1 MLNVDYY
8 SAFQLK
14 KIGILS
20 FMKRIKKL
28 DNGIKYMLFASFLF
42 AIMGA
47 FAKLA
52 SEHMSSLEV
61 VFFRNIF
68 GVIFIGYALYRTPM
82 ISKGGRP
89 FLLFFRGLMGF
100 SALLA
105 YFYNIAHIPL
115 GDAVTFS
122 KTAPI
127 FTAIFAWLF
136 LKEKLSL
143 SSWVAV
149 FIGFGG
155 IVLIAQPSGIGFS
168 KYDLLG
174 IFSGLGAALA
184 YTSVRELRNYYD
196 TRAIV
201 LSFTLVGT
209 VVPILLFMLSHYFYI
224 AELDFMMGEFVMPS
238 GIVWLYIVGLGV
250 LGTLSQ
256 YYMTKAYGETKAGI
270 VGAVSYSNI
279 VFAILVGV
287 LLGDTLPSFITAFGI
302 MLIVAAGIIVA
313 KAK

>member
-1 MLNVDYY
+1 
-8 SAFQLK
+8 
-14 KIGILS
+14 
-20 FMKRIKKL
+20 MKRIKEL
-28 DNGIKYMLFASFLF
+28 DNGVKYMLFASFLF

-68 GVIFIGYALYRTPM
+68 GVIFIGYALYKTPM
-82 ISKGGRP
+82 TSKGGKP
-89 FLLFFRGLMGF
+89 LLLFFRGLMGF
-100 SALLA
+100 LALLA

-115 GDAVTFS
+115 GDAVTYS

-136 LKEKLSL
+136 LNEKLSL
-143 SSWVAV
+143 NSWIAV

-155 IVLIAQPSGIGFS
+155 IVFIAQPSGIAFS

-174 IFSGLGAALA
+174 IFSGVGAALA

-196 TRAIV
+196 TRMIV

-209 VVPILLFMLSHYFYI
+209 IVPLLLFIISKYFYMQ
-224 AELDFMMGEFVMPS
+224 ELDFMMGKFVMPK
-238 GIVWLYIVGLGV
+238 GVVWLYVIGLGA
-250 LGTLSQ
+250 LGTMSQ

-270 VGAVSYSNI
+270 VGAVSYTNI

-287 LLGDTLPSFITAFGI
+287 VLGDSLPSFVTTCGIALVVMAGI
-302 MLIVAAGIIVA
+302 MVA

>member
-1 MLNVDYY
+1 MEYY
-8 SAFQLK
+8 NLFELK

-20 FMKRIKKL
+20 SMKYIKEL
-28 DNGIKYMLFASFLF
+28 DNGVKYMLFASFLF

-68 GVIFIGYALYRTPM
+68 GVIFIGYALYKTPM
-82 ISKGGRP
+82 THKGGRP
-89 FLLFFRGLMGF
+89 LLLFFRGLMGF
-100 SALLA
+100 CALLA

-115 GDAVTFS
+115 GDAVTYS

-127 FTAIFAWLF
+127 FTAIFAWFL
-136 LKEKLSL
+136 LKEKLSI
-143 SSWVAV
+143 SSWIAV

-174 IFSGLGAALA
+174 IFSGVGAALA

-196 TRAIV
+196 TRMIV

-209 VVPILLFMLSHYFYI
+209 VGPILLFLLSNYFYI
-224 AELDFMMGEFVMPS
+224 AELDFMMGKFVMPS
-238 GIVWLYIVGLGV
+238 GIVWLYVIGLGA
-250 LGTLSQ
+250 LGTMSQ

-270 VGAVSYSNI
+270 VGAVSYTNI
-279 VFAILVGV
+279 VFAILVG
-287 LLGDTLPSFITAFGI
+287 LMLGDALPSVVTACGI
-302 MLIVAAGIIVA
+302 ALIIAAGIIVA
-313 KAK
+313 RQK

>member
-1 MLNVDYY
+1 M
-8 SAFQLK
+8 
-14 KIGILS
+14 GILS
-20 FMKRIKKL
+20 FMKLIKEL
-28 DNGIKYMLFASFLF
+28 DNGVKYMLFASFLF

-68 GVIFIGYALYRTPM
+68 GVIFIGYALYKTPKT
-82 ISKGGRP
+82 SKGGKP
-89 FLLFFRGLMGF
+89 LLLFFRGVMGF
-100 SALLA
+100 LALLA

-115 GDAVTFS
+115 GDAVTYS

-136 LKEKLSL
+136 LNEKLSA

-155 IVLIAQPSGIGFS
+155 IILIAQPSGIGFS

-174 IFSGLGAALA
+174 IFSGVGAALA

-196 TRAIV
+196 TRMIV

-209 VVPILLFMLSHYFYI
+209 IVPLLLFILSKYFYMQ
-224 AELDFMMGEFVMPS
+224 ELDFMMGKFVMPK
-238 GIVWLYIVGLGV
+238 GVVWFYVIGLGA
-250 LGTLSQ
+250 LGTMSQ

-270 VGAVSYSNI
+270 VGAVSYTNI
-279 VFAILVGV
+279 IFAILVGV
-287 LLGDTLPSFITAFGI
+287 MLGDSLPSFVTACGI
-302 MLIVAAGIIVA
+302 VLVVAAGIMVA

>member
-1 MLNVDYY
+1 MKQIKELN
-8 SAFQLK
+8 
-14 KIGILS
+14 
-20 FMKRIKKL
+20 
-28 DNGIKYMLFASFLF
+28 NGVKYMLLASFIF

-68 GVIFIGYALYRTPM
+68 GVAIIGYAVHKKPM
-82 ISKGGRP
+82 THKGGKP
-89 FLLFFRGLMGF
+89 FLLLFRGTMGF
-100 SALLA
+100 TALLA
-105 YFYNIAHIPL
+105 YFYNIANIPL

-136 LKEKLSL
+136 LKEKLSFSAWL
-143 SSWVAV
+143 AI
-149 FIGFGG
+149 FIGFLG
-155 IVLIAQPSGIGFS
+155 ILLITQPTLGFT

-174 IFSGLGAALA
+174 IFSGIGAALA
-184 YTSVRELRNYYD
+184 YTSVRELRRYYD

-209 VVPILLFMLSHYFYI
+209 IGPIILFILSKYFYMS
-224 AELDFMMGEFVMPS
+224 ELDFMLGEFIMPS
-238 GIVWLYIVGLGV
+238 GVVWVYVIALGV

-256 YYMTKAYGETKAGI
+256 YFMTKAYGETKAGI
-270 VGAVSYSNI
+270 VGAVSYTNI
-279 VFAILVGV
+279 VFAILVGL
-287 LLGDTLPSFITAFGI
+287 LLGDSLPDLITTCGIALIIFAGI
-302 MLIVAAGIIVA
+302 MVA